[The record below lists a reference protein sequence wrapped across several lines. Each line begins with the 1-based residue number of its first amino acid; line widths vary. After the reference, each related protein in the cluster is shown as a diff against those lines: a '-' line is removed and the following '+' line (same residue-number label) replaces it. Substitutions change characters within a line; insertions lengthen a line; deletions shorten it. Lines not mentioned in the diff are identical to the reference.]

1 MEKYISAVKTLKES
15 YNEFYNIPPTNPS
28 FTLYEGRVEGVIFS
42 CPHAVKQIRNG
53 KEKVADIN
61 TGPLG
66 KALNQLGYTTLIK
79 TNTFNDDANY
89 DKTSKYKEFLS
100 KFIKQTKTKFLIDLH
115 GMSSKRNIS
124 LCLGTGFGTNYNH
137 KNSLTPHFI
146 NCANANGLDC
156 STIGI
161 DFPFF
166 ASERTVSRYINKTN
180 KIQTLQIEINSALFN
195 DEDKLI
201 SLIKTLDEFCKK
213 ILLINSFI
221 PEITNKKDLALCDEP
236 FSFTKQFS
244 PTFTFTNTSSKV
256 LLSAPHA
263 CSMIKEGVECYKETY
278 SGVLAKKLGDY
289 LNISTYI
296 KTNKTEYNSQ
306 KEYVDGVCEV
316 TTKNN
321 FSCLLELHIMN
332 ETRAQDL
339 SICCNEGASLGDKQN
354 VVYYVVNTLLKH
366 GLTNFLIDYPFN
378 PKNFN
383 STINQIHNRTNI
395 PAFKIVINHKMFKN
409 NKTINKLYTALQ
421 EIVFH
426 LNNRK

>member
-1 MEKYISAVKTLKES
+1 MEKYISAVKTLKDS
-15 YNEFYNIPPTNPS
+15 YNEFYNISPNSPS
-28 FTLYEGRVEGVIFS
+28 FTLYEGSIEGVVFS
-42 CPHAVKQIRNG
+42 CPHAVKQIRKG

-100 KFIKQTKTKFLIDLH
+100 KHIKQTKTKFLIDLH

-124 LCLGTGFGTNYNH
+124 LCLGTGFGKNYNH
-137 KNSLTPHFI
+137 KNSLTPHFL
-146 NCANANGLDC
+146 NYANANGLDC
-156 STIGI
+156 ETISI

-166 ASERTVSRYINKTN
+166 ASERTVSRFINKTN

-195 DEDKLI
+195 DDDKIL
-201 SLIKTLDEFCKK
+201 SLLKCLDEFCKK
-213 ILLINSFI
+213 ILLINSFT
-221 PEITNKKDLALCDEP
+221 PESTTKKELALCDEQ
-236 FSFTKQFS
+236 FSFAK
-244 PTFTFTNTSSKV
+244 PTNPAFTFTNTGSNV
-256 LLSAPHA
+256 LISAPHA
-263 CSMIKEGVECYKETY
+263 CSMIKEGLECYKETY

-306 KEYVDGVCEV
+306 KEYVEGVCEAV
-316 TTKNN
+316 KHNN
-321 FSCLLELHIMN
+321 FSCLLEFHIMN
-332 ETRAQDL
+332 EKRAQDL

-383 STINQIHNRTNI
+383 STINQIHTSTNI
-395 PAFKIVINHKMFKN
+395 PAFKIVINHKIFN
-409 NKTINKLYTALQ
+409 SNKTTNKLYTALQ